1 MFETNTC
8 RSRNHVFSTVSPS
21 LPHSHPPTPKKLTP
35 QKQIRRHQRPNLLQP
50 HPLPN
55 NGPPP
60 PPPTPHVRN
69 PQHNPTPR
77 RPNLPL
83 DHGQTRP
90 SAPPSPR
97 QRSHVLLPPHH
108 HHPRSPLLLGLDL
121 SSPARLG
128 ICCHV
133 TLLYACLWSHVGS
146 CTVGFARGGFSD
158 FVEGEG
164 GGFVDL

>member
-21 LPHSHPPTPKKLTP
+21 LPHSHPPTRPETNPKK
-35 QKQIRRHQRPNLLQP
+35 IRRHQRPNLLQP
-50 HPLPN
+50 DPLPN
-55 NGPPP
+55 NGPHP

-108 HHPRSPLLLGLDL
+108 HHPRSPLLLRLDL
-121 SSPARLG
+121 SSPTRLG

-133 TLLYACLWSHVGS
+133 VFLHACLWSHVGS
-146 CTVGFARGGFSD
+146 CTVGFARGGFSHV
-158 FVEGEG
+158 VEGEG
-164 GGFVDL
+164 GGVVDL